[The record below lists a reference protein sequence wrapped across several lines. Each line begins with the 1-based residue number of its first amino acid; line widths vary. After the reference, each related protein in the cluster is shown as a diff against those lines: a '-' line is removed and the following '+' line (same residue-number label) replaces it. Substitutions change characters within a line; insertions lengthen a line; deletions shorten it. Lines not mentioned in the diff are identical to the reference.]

1 MKICRILP
9 YTVGTSKNNRQKENS
24 KLKVVKYFFQFLKM
38 AKNDLDIK
46 YMKTNLFAPFSSVF
60 AFTQA
65 EEQI

>member
-1 MKICRILP
+1 
-9 YTVGTSKNNRQKENS
+9 
-24 KLKVVKYFFQFLKM
+24 M